1 MPKISRPALIAA
13 LAASVIALG
22 GCSTTAMTSN
32 APSGDVAAA
41 ASHDVEGYWHHDRL
55 ISSKGQEIPIDGV
68 FLMHDGQ
75 FIEQAVMG
83 APLDTP
89 NAKGAEAMAHSGP
102 YVTTP
107 KGITLTAEQTI
118 AISEAGAEPLSFQAN
133 SVHDITAENTGNNL
147 TLTFGSGTV
156 QTFTRIPA
164 SDISIMRFAD
174 GRIALT
180 GNRFV
185 LVAGDPNAVV
195 SGFGTF
201 VRNGD
206 KLRLMADRWAESTR
220 QKANVKANVTMD
232 VTLTDSALTLA
243 DGRTYPIVR

>member
-1 MPKISRPALIAA
+1 MPKISKPVLFAA
-13 LAASVIALG
+13 LASSFLALG
-22 GCSTTAMTSN
+22 ACSTMPTTGTTA
-32 APSGDVAAA
+32 SGDVAAT

-83 APLDTP
+83 EPLDTP
-89 NAKGAEAMAHSGP
+89 AAIGAEAMAHSGP

-107 KGITLTAEQTI
+107 KGIKLTAEQTI
-118 AISEAGAEPLSFQAN
+118 AISEKGSDPLSFQAN

-164 SDISIMRFAD
+164 SDISIKRFAN
-174 GRIALT
+174 GRMALT

-185 LVAGDPNAVV
+185 LVAGDANAVV

-201 VRNGD
+201 VRTGN
-206 KLRLMADRWAESTR
+206 KLRLTADRWAESTR
-220 QKANVKANVTMD
+220 QKADVKANVTMD
-232 VTLTDSALTLA
+232 ATLTDSAFTLA
-243 DGRTYPIVR
+243 DGRTYPILR